1 LDLLSPNEIPPDFS
15 FSDLSELFKDLVGFQ
30 KTEEDKEKRKKNKN
44 NIILDAVDAV
54 DAVDAFDSADKL
66 IEVIGI
72 DCSICLDDVGTKQA
86 CNLGCG
92 HLFHT
97 ECINEWKNIN
107 DSCPMCKRSIKIL

>member
-1 LDLLSPNEIPPDFS
+1 M
-15 FSDLSELFKDLVGFQ
+15 
-30 KTEEDKEKRKKNKN
+30 
-44 NIILDAVDAV
+44 
-54 DAVDAFDSADKL
+54 DAFDGVSK
-66 IEVIGI
+66 ISPPCMEVIGI
-72 DCSICLDDVGTKQA
+72 DCSICLDDVGTKHA